1 MENKSHK
8 VVLLVSLCFVLY
20 LWASILSLRLGWDFE
35 PFNKVNLISELFPN
49 KATPDEPNHQ
59 EKIVV
64 IEKKE
69 EQQEFNLYQSP
80 HQITNFYPGDSVV
93 ALPHLIQKL
102 KHLKATGEGKIR
114 IAYLGD
120 SMIEGDLISQ
130 TFRKLLQREFGGHGV
145 GFLPMY
151 TQVGGF
157 RQTATI
163 QASGWEDISFKTKNQ
178 RNLYLSGHVFKGL
191 GRGTYQDNT
200 IAVPTAT
207 EKSIIYGKS
216 EGAAIEVNGEA
227 VVLEGHDWV
236 NRRVLVRNEDSVLK
250 IKSQSSQLPI
260 YGVSF
265 ESENG
270 VFVDNFSFRGITG
283 VELDKLDSDF
293 FNAIQKNNPYDLV
306 ILQYGVNLLFRA
318 KDTDYSYY
326 EKLVTPALTKIKTT
340 FRDSDVLLIS
350 AGDKA
355 FRYDGEYKTA
365 VGLPHLVALQA
376 KLAYDHGF
384 SFYNQFE
391 SMGGENSMVRWV
403 SEKPPLAAKDYTH
416 PSHLGA
422 EKLAQYLFNALM
434 KDYHKYRKKAQ

>member
-1 MENKSHK
+1 MENKNHK

-20 LWASILSLRLGWDFE
+20 LFFSLLSISFGWNFE
-35 PFNKVNLISELFPN
+35 AFNKVNLVSEVFPN
-49 KATPDEPNHQ
+49 
-59 EKIVV
+59 EKINEETKREDQTVV
-64 IEKKE
+64 VAEKP
-69 EQQEFNLYQSP
+69 QQNFNLYQSP
-80 HQITNFYPGDSVV
+80 HLITNFYQGDSIV
-93 ALPHLIQKL
+93 ALSHFVEKL
-102 KHLKATGEGKIR
+102 NALKATGKGKIR

-130 TFRKLLQREFGGHGV
+130 TFRKLLQQEFGGNGV

-151 TQVGGF
+151 SQVSGF
-157 RQTATI
+157 RQTASVS
-163 QASGWEDISFKTKNQ
+163 ASGWEDISFKTKNQ
-178 RNLYLSGHVFKGL
+178 RNMYLSGHVFKGL
-191 GRGTYQDNT
+191 GRGTYEDKT
-200 IAVPTAT
+200 ITVPTVT

-216 EGAAIEVNGEA
+216 EGGTIEVNGQA
-227 VVLEGHDWV
+227 VVLEGSDWV
-236 NRRVLVRNEDSVLK
+236 NRKVLVRDEDSVLK

-293 FNAIQKNNPYDLV
+293 LDAIQRNNPYDLV

-326 EKLVTPALTKIKTT
+326 EKLVTPALKKIKTT
-340 FRDSDVLLIS
+340 FNHSDVLLVS

-365 VGLPHLVALQA
+365 VGLPHLVELQA
-376 KLAYDHGF
+376 KLAFEHGF
-384 SFYNQFE
+384 AFYNQFE
-391 SMGGENSMVRWV
+391 TMGGTNSIVNWV
-403 SEKPPLAAKDYTH
+403 NQKPALAAKDHTH
-416 PSHLGA
+416 PNHLGA
-422 EKLAQYLFNALM
+422 EVLAEYLFKAVM
-434 KDYHKYRKKAQ
+434 KDYRKYQPKAK